1 MPARP
6 VTSQAGLALALE
18 AAYNDTNY
26 HRYKRAGGLLFVY
39 HHIYPQSRYRPT
51 SQDPFSV
58 KPAFPSERSKRKA
71 HYFGWSINM
80 PDISEPSFEGRYKS
94 AKTILIVED
103 DPFIGEFFVQAI
115 TEENRH
121 VALLVTS
128 GFEALEV
135 IKEVTPDLFL
145 LDYHLPH
152 MNGIELYDRLHATK
166 GLERVPT
173 IMTSAGVLE
182 HDFQNRHI
190 VGISKP
196 VELNKLLDLIEELLA

>member
-1 MPARP
+1 M
-6 VTSQAGLALALE
+6 
-18 AAYNDTNY
+18 
-26 HRYKRAGGLLFVY
+26 
-39 HHIYPQSRYRPT
+39 
-51 SQDPFSV
+51 
-58 KPAFPSERSKRKA
+58 
-71 HYFGWSINM
+71 
-80 PDISEPSFEGRYKS
+80 
-94 AKTILIVED
+94 
-103 DPFIGEFFVQAI
+103 
-115 TEENRH
+115 
-121 VALLVTS
+121 ALLVTS
-128 GFEALEV
+128 GFEALQV

-145 LDYHLPH
+145 LDYHLPQ

>member
-1 MPARP
+1 
-6 VTSQAGLALALE
+6 
-18 AAYNDTNY
+18 
-26 HRYKRAGGLLFVY
+26 
-39 HHIYPQSRYRPT
+39 
-51 SQDPFSV
+51 
-58 KPAFPSERSKRKA
+58 
-71 HYFGWSINM
+71 M
-80 PDISEPSFEGRYKS
+80 PDISETPSEGKYKG

-103 DPFIGEFFVQAI
+103 DPSIGEFFVEAI

-128 GFEALEV
+128 GFEALEI

-182 HDFQNRHI
+182 HNFQNRPI

>member
-1 MPARP
+1 
-6 VTSQAGLALALE
+6 VKLAFAS
-18 AAYNDTNY
+18 A
-26 HRYKRAGGLLFVY
+26 
-39 HHIYPQSRYRPT
+39 
-51 SQDPFSV
+51 
-58 KPAFPSERSKRKA
+58 RSKRKA
-71 HYFGWSINM
+71 HYFGWSIDM
-80 PDISEPSFEGRYKS
+80 PDISEPSSEGKYKG

-103 DPFIGEFFVQAI
+103 DPSIGEFFVEAI

-128 GFEALEV
+128 GFEALEI

-145 LDYHLPH
+145 LDYHLPQ

-182 HDFQNRHI
+182 HNFQNRHI

-196 VELNKLLDLIEELLA
+196 VELNKLLDLIEELLT